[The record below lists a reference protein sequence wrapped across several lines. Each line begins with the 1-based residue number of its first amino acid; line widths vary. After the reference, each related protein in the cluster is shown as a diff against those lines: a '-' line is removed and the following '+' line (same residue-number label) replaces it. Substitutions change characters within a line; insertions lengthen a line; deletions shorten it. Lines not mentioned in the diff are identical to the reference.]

1 MDNEDLPVMRQKAKT
16 QEEIADDLAVINT
29 EDLAKPPAPPPE
41 DLTQS
46 PFVKP
51 IKPKSKKNI
60 SEKQKEHL
68 AKAREKAK
76 AMKEQKLT
84 KAQEK
89 VVEKVEINDPEE
101 MSEKEFEKW
110 LKNYD
115 RFSAMMEKIQREKAE
130 KEAKQLA
137 KEKAIEDRLREKLEK
152 EYAEKYS
159 SNISKKQ
166 NVSVT
171 YEEELEAPPPAP
183 ANPFSRYL
191 N

>member
-1 MDNEDLPVMRQKAKT
+1 MDNEDLPVMRQRAKT
-16 QEEIADDLAVINT
+16 AEEIADDLAVINT

-51 IKPKSKKNI
+51 IKPKAKKNI

-68 AKAREKAK
+68 AKAREKAR

-89 VVEKVEINDPEE
+89 VVEKVEMPQMNEEE

-115 RFSAMMEKIQREKAE
+115 RFSALMEKIQREKAE
-130 KEAKQLA
+130 KEAKERA

-159 SNISKKQ
+159 KPISAVKSNHVNYTEQSE
-166 NVSVT
+166 V
-171 YEEELEAPPPAP
+171 PPP
-183 ANPFSRYL
+183 NPFSRYL

>member
-1 MDNEDLPVMRQKAKT
+1 MDNEDLPVMRQRAKT
-16 QEEIADDLAVINT
+16 ADEIADDLAVINT

-51 IKPKSKKNI
+51 IKPKAKKPI

-68 AKAREKAK
+68 AKAREKAR

-89 VVEKVEINDPEE
+89 VVEKVEMPQIAEEE

-130 KEAKQLA
+130 KQAKELA

-159 SNISKKQ
+159 QPISAKSN
-166 NVSVT
+166 NVIYT
-171 YEEELEAPPPAP
+171 EEVDCPPP
-183 ANPFSRYL
+183 NPFSRYL

>member
-16 QEEIADDLAVINT
+16 QQEIADDLAVINT

-41 DLTQS
+41 DLSQD

-51 IKPKSKKNI
+51 IKPKAKKAI

-68 AKAREKAK
+68 AKAREKAR

-89 VVEKVEINDPEE
+89 VVEKVEMPQIAEEE

-130 KEAKQLA
+130 KEAKERA

-159 SNISKKQ
+159 QPISQKQ
-166 NVSVT
+166 NVSIS
-171 YEEELEAPPPAP
+171 YEEDVAPPPN
-183 ANPFSRYL
+183 NPFSRYL

>member
-1 MDNEDLPVMRQKAKT
+1 MDNEDLPVMRQRAKT

-46 PFVKP
+46 PFVRP
-51 IKPKSKKNI
+51 IKPKPKKNI
-60 SEKQKEHL
+60 SDKQKEHL
-68 AKAREKAK
+68 AKAREKAR

-84 KAQEK
+84 KAQENL
-89 VVEKVEINDPEE
+89 VEKVEMLEVNEEE

-130 KEAKQLA
+130 KEAKERA

-159 SNISKKQ
+159 KPISVKSNHV
-166 NVSVT
+166 NYT
-171 YEEELEAPPPAP
+171 EEVDSPPP
-183 ANPFSRYL
+183 NPFSRYL